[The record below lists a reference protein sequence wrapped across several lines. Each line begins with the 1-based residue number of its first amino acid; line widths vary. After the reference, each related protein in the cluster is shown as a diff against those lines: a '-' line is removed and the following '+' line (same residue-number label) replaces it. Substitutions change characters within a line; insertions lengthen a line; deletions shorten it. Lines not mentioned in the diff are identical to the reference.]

1 MDVPSVT
8 VSVARKVNRGNY
20 ESEDVFVSISGVTP
34 TMSRDDMNE
43 LLECGNV
50 AYDLICEEIARKV
63 ELIKNPPKAESADIL
78 DPTYLR
84 ITNNWPMENVLEFE
98 TICRNLGKDSRKLVV
113 LAHETGCTSYD
124 EYVAYAVS
132 GTRPPNAKPRLELA
146 E

>member
-8 VSVARKVNRGNY
+8 VSVARKVNLGNY
-20 ESEDVFVSISGVTP
+20 ESEDIFLSISGVTP

-50 AYDLICEEIARKV
+50 AYDLVCEEIARKV
-63 ELIKNPPKAESADIL
+63 ALIKNPPKDEPADIL
-78 DPTYLR
+78 EPTYR
-84 ITNNWPMENVLEFE
+84 RVTKKWPTEQVLEFE
-98 TICRNLGKDSRKLVV
+98 SMCRNMEKDSRKLVT

-132 GTRPPNAKPRLELA
+132 GTRPKNAKPRLEVA